1 MRNAGWFDARFFAG
15 PEPRF
20 FSEPGFWSRSDAL
33 RRPERGAGLATRG
46 ASAGLAGLAGSAV
59 RVILQDW
66 QDRWN
71 VAQIGDIPET
81 GEPPMPKPHARATRA
96 ISPGHLPMM
105 VRLLARISRNDLH
118 WLNTLDAQEL
128 RALLQLIATAKTRR
142 LNIAT
147 LLEEHNRHC
156 TG

>member
-1 MRNAGWFDARFFAG
+1 MTTRVAVEITLTDVERSELAR
-15 PEPRF
+15 
-20 FSEPGFWSRSDAL
+20 L
-33 RRPERGAGLATRG
+33 TRG
-46 ASAGLAGLAGSAV
+46 QKVWQSLA
-59 RVILQDW
+59 R
-66 QDRWN
+66 
-71 VAQIGDIPET
+71 
-81 GEPPMPKPHARATRA
+81 RAW
-96 ISPGHLPMM
+96 IM

-128 RALLQLIATAKTRR
+128 RALLQLIATAKARH

>member
-1 MRNAGWFDARFFAG
+1 MSRCPKTYTYCDSTRTS
-15 PEPRF
+15 PEPLYTNKNNKINSPSALF
-20 FSEPGFWSRSDAL
+20 FTQPHS
-33 RRPERGAGLATRG
+33 T
-46 ASAGLAGLAGSAV
+46 
-59 RVILQDW
+59 
-66 QDRWN
+66 
-71 VAQIGDIPET
+71 
-81 GEPPMPKPHARATRA
+81 PPMPKPHARATRA

-118 WLNTLDAQEL
+118 WLNTLDAREL
-128 RALLQLIATAKTRR
+128 RTLLQLIATAKSRR

>member
-1 MRNAGWFDARFFAG
+1 MRNAGWFDAGFFAG
-15 PEPRF
+15 SEPRF

-46 ASAGLAGLAGSAV
+46 ASAGLAGLWGSAV

-81 GEPPMPKPHARATRA
+81 GDPRWGLFRLSVKSYAKGLGPVFR
-96 ISPGHLPMM
+96 SLSNSHLD
-105 VRLLARISRNDLH
+105 RRIC
-118 WLNTLDAQEL
+118 
-128 RALLQLIATAKTRR
+128 IA
-142 LNIAT
+142 
-147 LLEEHNRHC
+147 
-156 TG
+156 

>member
-1 MRNAGWFDARFFAG
+1 MWHKSGTS
-15 PEPRF
+15 PK
-20 FSEPGFWSRSDAL
+20 
-33 RRPERGAGLATRG
+33 
-46 ASAGLAGLAGSAV
+46 
-59 RVILQDW
+59 
-66 QDRWN
+66 
-71 VAQIGDIPET
+71 PET
-81 GEPPMPKPHARATRA
+81 PDAKATCPRHTRHQ
-96 ISPGHLPMM
+96 SRTPPMM

>member
-1 MRNAGWFDARFFAG
+1 MRAFLPGQSRASFRN
-15 PEPRF
+15 
-20 FSEPGFWSRSDAL
+20 PGFGLEAMLCAAPNGVPVWQRAAL
-33 RRPERGAGLATRG
+33 RQGWQVCGC
-46 ASAGLAGLAGSAV
+46 SAV
-59 RVILQDW
+59 CVILQDW

-71 VAQIGDIPET
+71 VAQIGDIP
-81 GEPPMPKPHARATRA
+81 KPEIPDAKAACPRHTRHQ
-96 ISPGHLPMM
+96 SRHLPMM

-128 RALLQLIATAKTRR
+128 RALLQLIATAKTKR

-147 LLEEHNRHC
+147 LLEAHNRHC